1 MYDIGLHKYN
11 WSKKMSS
18 SIIKLANT
26 QSKMN
31 AQPKPRAPKSE
42 PVATNVADYIVTAQK
57 LGHEVAEG
65 FILNARLGVIA
76 DSLNTVCAE
85 FKTKNITIGRKGVC
99 PIADAVSDAISE
111 EYSTRGQQLGARVL
125 SNILVCLRKS
135 VQVGYWLGYNPS
147 DADAYLQKALDE
159 PSAKSLTELKAKSGS
174 AGRGAKEK
182 DSKPKAEPKPRGLDS
197 ILLSLFA
204 HQDIQSLETKMS
216 RKAWQ
221 ELKQAS
227 IAIGLKAEDFK

>member
-1 MYDIGLHKYN
+1 MN
-11 WSKKMSS
+11 A
-18 SIIKLANT
+18 SIVKLAVA
-26 QSKMN
+26 QGKMN

-42 PVATNVADYIVTAQK
+42 PIATNVNDYIITAQK

-85 FKTKNITIGRKGVC
+85 FKAKNITIGRKGSC
-99 PIADAVSDAISE
+99 PIADAISDAVSE
-111 EYSTRGQQLGARVL
+111 EYKKRDAPLNGRTL

-135 VQVGYWLGYNPS
+135 IQVGFWLGYNPS

-159 PSAKSLTELKAKSGS
+159 PNAKSLTELKAKSGS
-174 AGRGAKEK
+174 AGRGTKEK

-197 ILLSLFA
+197 ILRSLFA
-204 HQDIQSLETKMS
+204 HQDIQSLESKMTK
-216 RKAWQ
+216 KAWQ
-221 ELKQAS
+221 ELKQAA
-227 IAIGLKAEDFK
+227 IACGLKAEDFK

>member
-1 MYDIGLHKYN
+1 MN
-11 WSKKMSS
+11 A
-18 SIIKLANT
+18 SIIKLANA
-26 QSKMN
+26 QQKMN

-42 PVATNVADYIVTAQK
+42 PIAANVNEYIVTAQR

-85 FKTKNITIGRKGVC
+85 FKTKNIAIGRKGVC
-99 PIADAVSDAISE
+99 PIADAISDAISE
-111 EYSTRGQQLGARVL
+111 EYESRGQKLGARVL

-159 PSAKSLTELKAKSGS
+159 PNAKNLTELKSKSGS
-174 AGRGAKEK
+174 AGRGTKTSE
-182 DSKPKAEPKPRGLDS
+182 SKPKAEPKPRGIDS
-197 ILLSLFA
+197 VLRSLFA
-204 HQDIQSLETKMS
+204 HQDIQQLEAKMS
-216 RKAWQ
+216 RKAWG
-221 ELKQAS
+221 ELKQAV
-227 IAIGLKAEDFK
+227 IALGLKAEDFK

>member
-1 MYDIGLHKYN
+1 MN
-11 WSKKMSS
+11 A
-18 SIIKLANT
+18 SILKLANT
-26 QSKMN
+26 QQKLNN
-31 AQPKPRAPKSE
+31 APKPRVPKTE
-42 PVATNVADYIVTAQK
+42 VQATNVAEYIQTAQR

-65 FILNARLGVIA
+65 FILNARLGIIA
-76 DSLNTVCAE
+76 DSLNMVCAE
-85 FKTKNITIGRKGVC
+85 FKTKNITIGRKGAC

-147 DADAYLQKALDE
+147 DADVYLQKALDE

-174 AGRGAKEK
+174 AGRGTKTSEPK
-182 DSKPKAEPKPRGLDS
+182 QKAEPKPRGIDS
-197 ILLSLFA
+197 VLRSLFA
-204 HQDIQSLETKMS
+204 HQDIQQLEAKMS

-227 IAIGLKAEDFK
+227 ITLGLKAENFK

>member
-1 MYDIGLHKYN
+1 MNAIV
-11 WSKKMSS
+11 
-18 SIIKLANT
+18 KLAVT
-26 QSKMN
+26 QKKLDS
-31 AQPKPRAPKSE
+31 APKTRAPKSE
-42 PVATNVADYIVTAQK
+42 PVATNVADYIQTAQR

-85 FKTKNITIGRKGVC
+85 FKAKNISIGRKGVC
-99 PIADAVSDAISE
+99 PIADAISDAISE
-111 EYSTRGQQLGARVL
+111 EYASRSQQLGARVL

-147 DADAYLQKALDE
+147 DADTYLQKALDE
-159 PSAKSLTELKAKSGS
+159 PSAKSLAELKAKAGS

-182 DSKPKAEPKPRGLDS
+182 DSKPKAEPKPRGIDS
-197 ILLSLFA
+197 VLRSLFA
-204 HQDIQSLETKMS
+204 HQKIQELEAKMS

-227 IAIGLKAEDFK
+227 IVLGLKAEDFK